1 MKYGVFSV
9 SMPEYNPE
17 ETLKILKELG
27 YDGVEWRVTNIP
39 KEVPE
44 NIPFERRYW
53 GNNKSTIEIDT
64 IEEKAEELKALCD
77 SYGIEI
83 FSLTT
88 YLAPADYEKVEPVLR
103 AAQKMGVKKIR
114 VFPPSYQPTDT
125 QKPYQELMYESKAYM
140 KKLEAMGRKYGV
152 KILSEIHMN
161 NLNASPSAAYRLV
174 EGCDPNYVGVIFD
187 PGNMVNEGYED
198 YQKSFEL
205 LGPYIAHV
213 HVKNAVL
220 VEDGRDELGSKKW
233 SRQQAPLW
241 DGMADL
247 RELFRVMKKYGYDD
261 TVSVED
267 FSNEQPTYEKLK
279 ANIEYIK
286 KLAASV

>member
-17 ETLKILKELG
+17 DTLKVLKELG
-27 YDGVEWRVTNIP
+27 YDGVEWRVTNMP
-39 KEVPE
+39 KEKPE
-44 NIPFERRYW
+44 NVPFERRYW
-53 GNNKSTIEIDT
+53 AYNESTIEIET
-64 IEEKAEELKALCD
+64 IEEKADELKALCD

-88 YLAPADYEKVEPVLR
+88 YLTPADYEKVEPVLR

-114 VFPPSYQPTDT
+114 VFPPSYQPTDDQT
-125 QKPYQELMYESKAYM
+125 PYPELMYQNKAYL
-140 KKLEAMGRKYGV
+140 KKLEALGKKYGV
-152 KILSEIHMN
+152 KIMMEIHMN
-161 NLNASPSAAYRLV
+161 NLSASPSAAYRLV
-174 EGCDPNYVGVIFD
+174 EGCDPAYIGVIFD

-198 YQKSFEL
+198 YQKAFEL

-213 HVKNAVL
+213 HVKNAVI
-220 VEDGRDELGSKKW
+220 VEDGRDELGGKKW
-233 SRQQAPLW
+233 KHDQAPLW

-247 RELFRVMKKYGYDD
+247 KELFRVMKKFGYDD
-261 TVSVED
+261 TISVED
-267 FSNEQPTYEKLK
+267 FSNESSTYDKLK

>member
-103 AAQKMGVKKIR
+103 AAQKMGVKMIR

-220 VEDGRDELGSKKW
+220 VEDGRDELGCKKW

-279 ANIEYIK
+279 ANIEFIK